1 VIVMLMGPPGSGK
14 GTQAGRLAARYRI
27 PHISTGDALR
37 AAVKARTPVGLEIK
51 EIIDAGRFVGDEL
64 IAGMVR
70 ERLAQPDAA
79 GGCILDGYPRS
90 SAQATTLDGMIDG
103 ATLVVGH
110 LAADDEALVRRLAIR
125 RVCDGC
131 AITQSAG
138 HDLEAEREGCP
149 YCGGTLIRRD
159 DDHPDTVRRRLET
172 YASFAAPLIAF
183 YSARPTFTSVDGLQP
198 LDDVTRALCAHIDL
212 FI

>member
-1 VIVMLMGPPGSGK
+1 MLLGPPGSGK

-51 EIIDAGRFVGDEL
+51 EIIDAGRFVGDDL

-70 ERLAQPDAA
+70 ERLGQPDAA

-90 SAQATTLDGMIDG
+90 SAQAATLDSMIDS
-103 ATLVVGH
+103 ATLIVGH
-110 LAADDEALVRRLAIR
+110 LAADDEALARRLAIR

-131 AITQSAG
+131 AITQSVG
-138 HDLEAEREGCP
+138 HDREAEREACP
-149 YCGGTLIRRD
+149 YCGGTLVRRD

-183 YSARPTFTSVDGLQP
+183 YSERPTFTSVDGLKP
-198 LDDVTRALCAHIDL
+198 LDDVTRALCAHIDQ